1 MLHNYFPIYFARGLC
16 ILFLCAAHSAMAF
29 VNGNPAQPSLIC
41 QSIVRDENKNFS
53 IRLGFLDDFVY
64 GQHFRGEF
72 NFEDAIEKPP
82 VAKMSTEA
90 GVLTLNIHK
99 RLDLYGIFGS
109 SRLQMDQ
116 EIFGRRQFA
125 WGIGTKAIIYQED
138 CFRVGCD
145 FKYFT
150 TTQDPLYL
158 VSSGIPLDVVSDLDL
173 NYREYQAAVGLAY
186 QSGLFCPYL
195 MGTYLNAKIDPN
207 MHRFLVKVPGLDEL
221 IDPSIRTFLGANS
234 WGMAVGATL
243 VMGNKGILSVESR
256 FFNQNG
262 TDACLEIRF

>member
-1 MLHNYFPIYFARGLC
+1 MKLHLQ
-16 ILFLCAAHSAMAF
+16 ILSFFLVAANSVTAF
-29 VNGNPAQPSLIC
+29 VSGNPAQPSLIC
-41 QSIVRDENKNFS
+41 QGMVGERNEKFS
-53 IRLGFLDDFVY
+53 IRMAFLDDY
-64 GQHFRGEF
+64 IYAQHFVECDDEGT
-72 NFEDAIEKPP
+72 NEKPP

-90 GVLTLNIHK
+90 GVVTFNFRK
-99 RLDLYGIFGS
+99 RIDLYGIFGS

-125 WGIGTKAIIYQED
+125 WGLGTKATIFQMD

-158 VSSGIPLDVVSDLDL
+158 VCSGIPLDVVSDLDL
-173 NYREYQAAVGLAY
+173 KYKEYQASLGLAY
-186 QSGLFCPYL
+186 QSGIFCPYL
-195 MGTYLNAKIDPN
+195 LGTYLNSKINPNTHYFLIRDPGSN
-207 MHRFLVKVPGLDEL
+207 EL
-221 IDPSIRTFLGANS
+221 IEPQIHSFVTAVS

-262 TDACLEIRF
+262 IDATLEIRF